1 MITMRMISRWNI
13 TVVLVIST
21 CAVLSGCMGDM
32 QWSED
37 VVLADGKI
45 ITVSRR
51 VLYERGGGEWA
62 SNRSGTKPRSQT
74 IGIPLATNKVIEWTT
89 TKISPSTWP
98 EIPLLIEID
107 GDRPVVYTLL
117 AVSLACERYSKYV
130 FHNGRWVEEAL
141 PNSFP
146 IRPTNLLFGN
156 RENLPSHVSVEEKKR
171 RNGGVYRRTLK
182 QVGPSKLVCG

>member
-1 MITMRMISRWNI
+1 MRMISPWNT
-13 TVVLVIST
+13 TVVLVIAT

-45 ITVSRR
+45 ITISRQ

-62 SNRSGTKPRSQT
+62 SNRSGTKPKSET
-74 IGIPLATNKVIEWTT
+74 LGIPLATNKVVEWTT
-89 TKISPSTWP
+89 TKISPGTWP
-98 EIPLLIEID
+98 EIPLFIEID

-130 FHNGRWVEEAL
+130 FRDGRWEEEAL
-141 PNSFP
+141 PDSFP

-156 RENLPSHVSVEEKKR
+156 RANLPSHVSVEEKKR
-171 RNGGVYRRTLK
+171 RNGGIYRRALK